1 MESMRLGLSPTEAA
15 EEALKRITSFY
26 PNFNGALIAINITGH
41 YGMYTLLIVSVFSLV
56 KMSS

>member
-1 MESMRLGLSPTEAA
+1 MRLGLSPTEAA